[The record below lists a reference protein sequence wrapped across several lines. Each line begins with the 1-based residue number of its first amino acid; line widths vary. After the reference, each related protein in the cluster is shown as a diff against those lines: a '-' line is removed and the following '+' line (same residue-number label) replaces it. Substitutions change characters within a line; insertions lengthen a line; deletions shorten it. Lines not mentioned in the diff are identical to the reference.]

1 MKNEFTLVPNF
12 GKLNSLFKQRFFG
25 YLLNL
30 LLGKNEQVLGVLKG
44 RGLDSD
50 SDLDSKSESGLI
62 GSYESLLWFT
72 LLMNNF

>member
-1 MKNEFTLVPNF
+1 MEHKTQKNEFTLAPNF
-12 GKLNSLFKQRFFG
+12 LKLNSLFCTKFYE

-30 LLGKNEQVLGVLKG
+30 LLAKNEEVLNVLKG
-44 RGLDSD
+44 R
-50 SDLDSKSESGLI
+50 DLDSESGLM